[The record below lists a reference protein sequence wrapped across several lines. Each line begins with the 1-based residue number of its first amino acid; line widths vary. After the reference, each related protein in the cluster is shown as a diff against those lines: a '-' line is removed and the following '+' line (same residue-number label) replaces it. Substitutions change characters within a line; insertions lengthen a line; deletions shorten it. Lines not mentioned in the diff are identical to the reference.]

1 MSRWLVIIEL
11 VSRRQ
16 FCQSGKFSA
25 IDGSET

>member
-1 MSRWLVIIEL
+1 MNRWLVIIEL
-11 VSRRQ
+11 VSDLQ